1 MTILGKVLLLNQGH
15 SLLKYKDKALQLE
28 IVQLK
33 LRTASISQIAISIL
47 EIWRRVQSWQESYV
61 RVRTGRKVKA
71 WKWKEDLATRCSESL
86 ETIHQFLQII

>member
-1 MTILGKVLLLNQGH
+1 MMTILGKVLLLNQGH

-47 EIWRRVQSWQESYV
+47 EI
-61 RVRTGRKVKA
+61 
-71 WKWKEDLATRCSESL
+71 
-86 ETIHQFLQII
+86 